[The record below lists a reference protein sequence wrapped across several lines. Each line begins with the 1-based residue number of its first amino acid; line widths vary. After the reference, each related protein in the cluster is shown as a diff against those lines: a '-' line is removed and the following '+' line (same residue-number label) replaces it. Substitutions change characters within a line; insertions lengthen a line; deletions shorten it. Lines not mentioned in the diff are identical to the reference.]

1 MQRQIAH
8 TLRLTS
14 TPNPGQTLD
23 LRLPMLLPSDTYADT
38 TPCIGRTREIQ
49 VLRKGEAEIRSV
61 LLLLWIT
68 VVWVLWAL
76 AATLQTRLTDA
87 RDPLP
92 NGQQRGMSVLPVIPL
107 FPAAL
112 WGIALLID
120 RFVDPWGSSC
130 MAVLH
135 GCFALLLA
143 GSISLDFVRL
153 RAIRRKSP

>member
-1 MQRQIAH
+1 MI
-8 TLRLTS
+8 LV
-14 TPNPGQTLD
+14 
-23 LRLPMLLPSDTYADT
+23 
-38 TPCIGRTREIQ
+38 

>member
-1 MQRQIAH
+1 MI
-8 TLRLTS
+8 RLWY
-14 TPNPGQTLD
+14 
-23 LRLPMLLPSDTYADT
+23 RLGA
-38 TPCIGRTREIQ
+38 RHR
-49 VLRKGEAEIRSV
+49 V

-112 WGIALLID
+112 WRIALLID
-120 RFVDPWGSSC
+120 RFFRSVG
-130 MAVLH
+130 
-135 GCFALLLA
+135 
-143 GSISLDFVRL
+143 
-153 RAIRRKSP
+153 K

>member
-1 MQRQIAH
+1 M
-8 TLRLTS
+8 
-14 TPNPGQTLD
+14 LD
-23 LRLPMLLPSDTYADT
+23 RSPRRSVSNFRDRVCGGSVNMF
-38 TPCIGRTREIQ
+38 